1 MGIRKHI
8 VFGAWALASVSLF
21 GLPAQAEDV
30 KITVWSLD
38 RDIQPAPNLIKDF
51 NALGNG

>member
-1 MGIRKHI
+1 MGIAK
-8 VFGAWALASVSLF
+8 GMMMGALALACVSLAA
-21 GLPAQAEDV
+21 LSAKAEDV

-51 NALGNG
+51 NAL